1 MKILLDANVLVSVLN
16 EEYPVYAYSS
26 RIVSLA
32 ERTRFRLYVTP
43 LSLAIAFYF
52 AGKKSRATAKQRV
65 STLALHLNIA
75 DMNARTVEN
84 AARDKRAHDFEDG
97 LQYYSALESG
107 CKVIVTE
114 DGDDF
119 YFSDIEVMNSRAFME
134 KFVF

>member
-16 EEYPVYAYSS
+16 EEYPVYGDSA
-26 RIVSLA
+26 RIISLA
-32 ERTRFRLYVTP
+32 GSTRFKLYTTP

-75 DMNARTVEN
+75 NMNSQIVES
-84 AARDKRAHDFEDG
+84 AARDKRIHDFEDG
-97 LQYYSALESG
+97 LQYYSAVESG

-114 DGDDF
+114 DRDDF
-119 YFSDIEVMNSRAFME
+119 YFSDIEVMNSHAFME
-134 KFVF
+134 RHVF